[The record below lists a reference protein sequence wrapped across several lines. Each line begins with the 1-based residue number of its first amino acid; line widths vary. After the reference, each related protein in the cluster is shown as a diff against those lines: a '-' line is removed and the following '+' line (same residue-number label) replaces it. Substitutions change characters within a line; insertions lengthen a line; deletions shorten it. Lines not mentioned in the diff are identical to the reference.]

1 MARIAPIVPL
11 KLAFL
16 VEGDAEKAFLEA
28 LVPRVLGPQVAL
40 RVVRI
45 GMKSAFPST
54 YFDALRLLDAGY
66 AAVFL
71 LVNANTAVVNK
82 IDRQKRELTEVF
94 RRYRLA
100 QYVQI
105 HMVVPMLEAWLL
117 AAYQAHPEQSTRP
130 ERDLAHHAG
139 PDADSKIGE
148 LAAVLPLDLARRRS
162 PSLRKFITALEA
174 LASEDAPARRRAARL
189 RAALVG
195 VQPAD
200 RAIVDPARVGLG
212 DPPGGEIG
220 A

>member
-1 MARIAPIVPL
+1 MARRPPIAPL

-28 LVPRVLGPQVAL
+28 LVPRVLDPGVAM

-45 GMKSAFPST
+45 GMKSAFSST
-54 YFDALRLLDAGY
+54 YFEAFQFLEAGY

-71 LVNANTAVVNK
+71 LVNADTEIVDE
-82 IDRQKRELTEVF
+82 IDRQKQELMEVF
-94 RRYRLA
+94 RRYGLA
-100 QYVQI
+100 EYVQI

-117 AAYQAHPEQSTRP
+117 AAYRAHPEQSTHP
-130 ERDLAHHAG
+130 KRDLARRVG
-139 PDADSKIGE
+139 PAAESKIGE
-148 LAAVLPLDLARRRS
+148 LASALPLELAQRRS
-162 PSLRKFITALEA
+162 RSLRKFITALEA
-174 LASEDAPARRRAARL
+174 LASKKAPARRRAARL

-200 RAIVDPARVGLG
+200 RAAVEPARVGPG
-212 DPPGGEIG
+212 DPPGVELG